1 MNSPTDLPPSAD
13 PVSNALT
20 VPSSTPVTP
29 AVPDACVLVVDDT
42 VQNVRLVGAML
53 AEAGYDV
60 MPASSGPQALDR
72 AAHRVPDL
80 ILLDL
85 MMPGMDGL
93 EVCHRLKAD
102 ERTASVPVI
111 FLTASEELQH
121 LLAAFNAGAVDYVTK
136 PFQGAEL
143 LARVRTHVELKRAR
157 ESLLHLNR
165 RLRDLNDE
173 KNEFLG
179 IAAHD
184 LRSPL
189 NQIIGASQLVL
200 ADPILAGSESAE
212 MVEIIQRAAEHMNQL
227 VTNLLDAN
235 AIERGE
241 MKLNVGLCDLGSLA
255 ADVVTAHQ
263 PRAHAKQQSLLFTP
277 PAGALNIRADRASII
292 QVIDNLLSNAVKY
305 SPRGKTIRVR
315 VNARNGDVRC
325 EVCDE
330 GPGLT
335 GPDMKRLFG
344 KFARL
349 TARPT
354 GGESSTGL
362 GLSIVKKMVEAQQG
376 RVWCDSEPGRGAT
389 FTVEFPAATAAT

>member
-1 MNSPTDLPPSAD
+1 MAPWQGRDGQPD
-13 PVSNALT
+13 P
-20 VPSSTPVTP
+20 
-29 AVPDACVLVVDDT
+29 CVLVVDDT
-42 VQNVRLVGAML
+42 LQNLRLV
-53 AEAGYDV
+53 AELLSQAGYDV
-60 MPASSGPQALDR
+60 MPATNGPQAL
-72 AAHRVPDL
+72 ARVKSRLPDL

-93 EVCHRLKAD
+93 EVCRRLKDDPESAG
-102 ERTASVPVI
+102 VPVI
-111 FLTASEELQH
+111 FLTASGELQH
-121 LLAAFNAGAVDYVTK
+121 LLEAFGVGAVDFVTK
-136 PFQGAEL
+136 PFNSAEL
-143 LARVRTHVELKRAR
+143 LARVRTHVELKHAR
-157 ESLLHLNR
+157 QTLVQLNQK
-165 RLRDLNDE
+165 LRDLNDE

-189 NQIIGASQLVL
+189 NQIIGAAQLVL
-200 ADPILAGSESAE
+200 ADPALAGGESAE

-227 VTNLLDAN
+227 VVNLLDAN

-241 MKLNVGLCDLGSLA
+241 MRLNPQNCDMGALA
-255 ADVVTAHQ
+255 ADVVSAHQ
-263 PRAHAKQQSLLFTP
+263 PRAHAKQQALVFTP
-277 PAGALNIRADRASII
+277 PGPLPAIRADRDSLL
-292 QVIDNLLSNAVKY
+292 QVIDNLISNAIKY
-305 SPRGKTIRVR
+305 SPRGKTVRVR
-315 VNARNGDVRC
+315 VLSKGHRVRC

-335 GPDMKRLFG
+335 AADMKRLFG

-376 RVWCDSEPGRGAT
+376 SVWCESEPGRGAT
-389 FTVEFPAATAAT
+389 FIVEFQVEGVR